1 MLKIYKTYLQYQ
13 TDGSGWEQFGYS
25 GWLCEEE
32 SDVEASK
39 SIIENANFNKLLS
52 TLKIPRSMMWLLAVH
67 ISGTA
72 HISA

>member
-39 SIIENANFNKLLS
+39 STSF
-52 TLKIPRSMMWLLAVH
+52 
-67 ISGTA
+67 
-72 HISA
+72 